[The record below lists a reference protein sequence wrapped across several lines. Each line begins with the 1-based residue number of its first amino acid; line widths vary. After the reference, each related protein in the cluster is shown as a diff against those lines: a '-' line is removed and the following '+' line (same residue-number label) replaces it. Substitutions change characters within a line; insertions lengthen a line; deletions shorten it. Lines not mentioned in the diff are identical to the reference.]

1 MAKKGNVKN
10 IKNYIDDILGAK
22 TSLREKLPTK
32 QDHLRTLFCE
42 VLRNLQFANSRT
54 LGMKHDYKINM
65 MDYDDPFYVTIENLL
80 KLSFNQ
86 EQQNLINW
94 WLYDK
99 FLPTGEVLI
108 LTDKKTDEIIP
119 SDTPEDIWDLIIEI
133 KRRNEKKN
141 PK

>member
-1 MAKKGNVKN
+1 MSKKDNVN
-10 IKNYIDDILGAK
+10 RIKSYIDDILGAK